1 MKRKEQEN
9 LDELQEEVVE
19 ETEEEVSD
27 AEEENV
33 EDVETEE
40 TDEETEEEETEEMTK
55 SEARDYVEEEID
67 EKFLED
73 TKSEKMTPEKAQ
85 KKIKSLAKDIQD
97 YTARAKTLEGIAN
110 TYKSGS
116 LNALKT
122 EYKNLINNLAAKD
135 EIKDLKK
142 ATKALEE
149 INSVEAKMLAYC
161 REYNAKMQ
169 GITDAKNE
177 IEDLKN
183 QGYQCSLFDE
193 SEEVKEEAVQNNL
206 AEEPTCV

>member
-40 TDEETEEEETEEMTK
+40 TDEETEEMTK

-73 TKSEKMTPEKAQ
+73 TKAEKMTPEKAQ

-122 EYKNLINNLAAKD
+122 EYKILINNLASKD

-161 REYNAKMQ
+161 REYNAKKQ
-169 GITDAKNE
+169 GIADAEKE
-177 IEDLKN
+177 IQDLKN

-193 SEEVKEEAVQNNL
+193 TEEVKEEAVQNNL

>member
-9 LDELQEEVVE
+9 LEELQEEIVE
-19 ETEEEVSD
+19 EESLD
-27 AEEENV
+27 
-33 EDVETEE
+33 
-40 TDEETEEEETEEMTK
+40 EEMTK

-67 EKFLED
+67 KEFLKD
-73 TKSEKMTPEKAQ
+73 TQVEKMTPEKAQ

-122 EYKNLINNLAAKD
+122 EYKSLINTLASKD

-149 INSVEAKMLAYC
+149 INSVEAKMLALY
-161 REYNAKMQ
+161 REYNAKKQ
-169 GITDAKNE
+169 GIADAEKE
-177 IEDLKN
+177 IQDLKN

-193 SEEVKEEAVQNNL
+193 SEEVKEESVQNNL